1 MKVFARFCG
10 HARTNMRKFWSSFF
24 KSLRHQRRVA
34 LVALRVRA
42 KCSRTVCTERCKYP
56 VSALAE
62 RGCKSARDIGGR
74 HQIYYKLDIT
84 KCAIDYA
91 LMIVN
96 IPFPLMRNADV
107 NPRGILG
114 DGTEYIL
121 ILILRNVPS
130 FLLCK
135 AFSLCLLDQRKSVKR
150 SLGSNPSLNNVHSR
164 VARGC
169 RLFFRGGYGIRPY
182 K

>member
-1 MKVFARFCG
+1 
-10 HARTNMRKFWSSFF
+10 MRKAI
-24 KSLRHQRRVA
+24 KRRIA

-42 KCSRTVCTERCKYP
+42 TCSRTVCTERCKYP

-96 IPFPLMRNADV
+96 IPFPLWRNADV

-135 AFSLCLLDQRKSVKR
+135 AFSLVFCFKKKALKDLREAS
-150 SLGSNPSLNNVHSR
+150 
-164 VARGC
+164 
-169 RLFFRGGYGIRPY
+169 RPY
-182 K
+182 LSVGTRGVCGHCLF

>member
-1 MKVFARFCG
+1 MPLMFQIRC
-10 HARTNMRKFWSSFF
+10 HDMHR
-24 KSLRHQRRVA
+24 SLRTDLCQ
-34 LVALRVRA
+34 
-42 KCSRTVCTERCKYP
+42 YP

-62 RGCKSARDIGGR
+62 RGCKSERVVGGQC
-74 HQIYYKLDIT
+74 HLYFK
-84 KCAIDYA
+84 YA
-91 LMIVN
+91 VTICTVHYAPSVVN
-96 IPFPLMRNADV
+96 IPFPLWRNADV

-114 DGTEYIL
+114 DGTEYITS
-121 ILILRNVPS
+121 LILRNVPS

>member
-1 MKVFARFCG
+1 MKVFDQ
-10 HARTNMRKFWSSFF
+10 TFF
-24 KSLRHQRRVA
+24 KNLRLSLAKGNQTARSLCHRSQA
-34 LVALRVRA
+34 A

-62 RGCKSARDIGGR
+62 RGCKADRVVGGR
-74 HQIYYKLDIT
+74 HRIYYNFDIT

-96 IPFPLMRNADV
+96 IPFPLWRNADV

-114 DGTEYIL
+114 DGTEYITSL
-121 ILILRNVPS
+121 ILLNVPS

-135 AFSLCLLDQRKSVKR
+135 AFSLRPFLQKGFFAKIISAKEKA
-150 SLGSNPSLNNVHSR
+150 LN
-164 VARGC
+164 G
-169 RLFFRGGYGIRPY
+169 FRGGVRLWITCNLVVGEAWGIS
-182 K
+182 